1 MPAEPKQAA
10 VLARDELGH
19 TASSTLQSEGV
30 AALGAAVLE
39 RPDSGVL
46 AAVVVVDTV
55 LHAKEL

>member
-10 VLARDELGH
+10 VLAHDELGH
-19 TASSTLQSEGV
+19 TASSTLQSEDV